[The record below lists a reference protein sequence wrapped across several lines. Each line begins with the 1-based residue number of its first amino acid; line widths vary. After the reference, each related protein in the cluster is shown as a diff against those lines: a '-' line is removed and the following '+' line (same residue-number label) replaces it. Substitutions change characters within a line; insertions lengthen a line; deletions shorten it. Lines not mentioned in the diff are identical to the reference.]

1 MCARALGIEKKCIAC
16 HFIFR
21 FFFFFL
27 FFLSLSLVFYAS
39 LFSLCVCVF
48 YGYMLNITRAIA
60 HLTKHAR
67 DTNAITKKITTR
79 TAMFSSSLR
88 IMDSNTFRS
97 SSSFVSTFCKNEKS
111 WTKTTRRRNDDF
123 TRKKRT
129 MRTSIESRFRDSES
143 NREKDDPSKDWSQ
156 TIRGISGDHV
166 HPSHLISEDIL
177 ERFTDS
183 AGEKGGEEESEN
195 VFELPRKKIPCA
207 IVFAYVGNDF
217 KGNTQNVLLP
227 RGSTVDDVIEDAIF
241 NAGGILLP
249 NYRSKGLQRLKW
261 SRSSRTD
268 KGVSSLF
275 TVVGLRME
283 APVRAYGGSVG
294 DEEKSESDKTEEEM
308 DAEAKALIVEK
319 INRHLPTDTV
329 KAFACFKATKSFD
342 ARRAA
347 ISRTYE
353 YLLPLKCLR
362 NNKNGEL
369 EVFREALKTFE
380 GAHPFHNYTKR
391 GLYGAGKANDN
402 RGKGKRNK
410 KKEAVAEDDGLGE
423 TSSEEEK
430 EEEEEKEDE
439 EKQLPKRIET
449 SGKHTYWLLEKDVDD
464 LVHIMHYRR
473 IHEFTCSKE
482 PEVIEGFESYP
493 FVRVKVYGESFM
505 LHQIRKMIA
514 TAVLVALDSEETP
527 TMPLSF
533 IKASLCRPCRVV
545 TPMAPPLTLF
555 LTGAEFMSFR
565 KTNHLEV
572 VQRKGAAAA
581 TEKEELRSLTI
592 SKDTEDNINKFR
604 RERLYPK
611 LAESFASE
619 DWDFFIENVQN
630 VEPTREEYVNI
641 VKQYE
646 SYDEVRQIR
655 AKEKAEAERE
665 EEEEMTT
672 MREKAT
678 VIS

>member
-1 MCARALGIEKKCIAC
+1 MVQEFCG
-16 HFIFR
+16 
-21 FFFFFL
+21 
-27 FFLSLSLVFYAS
+27 
-39 LFSLCVCVF
+39 
-48 YGYMLNITRAIA
+48 
-60 HLTKHAR
+60 
-67 DTNAITKKITTR
+67 
-79 TAMFSSSLR
+79 SSNEG
-88 IMDSNTFRS
+88 DN
-97 SSSFVSTFCKNEKS
+97 KN
-111 WTKTTRRRNDDF
+111 
-123 TRKKRT
+123 
-129 MRTSIESRFRDSES
+129 
-143 NREKDDPSKDWSQ
+143 
-156 TIRGISGDHV
+156 V
-166 HPSHLISEDIL
+166 HPSHVLCPDDFMPSPTDDEDA
-177 ERFTDS
+177 T
-183 AGEKGGEEESEN
+183 K
-195 VFELPRKKIPCA
+195 FELPRKKIPIA
-207 IVFAYVGNDF
+207 LVLAYVGDTF
-217 KGNTQNVLLP
+217 KGNTQNVMLP
-227 RGSTVDDVIEDAIF
+227 RGSTVDDVIEDAIYK
-241 NAGGILLP
+241 AGGILFS
-249 NYRSKGLQRLKW
+249 NYRSKGLSRLKW

-283 APVRAYGGSVG
+283 APVRAYGGGKEVVG
-294 DEEKSESDKTEEEM
+294 EEKEEEEEEEDERKSSSSNRSSKRSEEEADD

-362 NNKNGEL
+362 DDKNGEL
-369 EVFREALKTFE
+369 EMFREALKTFE
-380 GAHPFHNYTKR
+380 GSHPFHNYTKR
-391 GLYGAGKANDN
+391 GLYGAGKGNDKN
-402 RGKGKRNK
+402 RKGRGNRNK
-410 KKEAVAEDDGLGE
+410 KNALTEDDDGLGE
-423 TSSEEEK
+423 TSSSEEQEL
-430 EEEEEKEDE
+430 ELEEEEKE
-439 EKQLPKRIET
+439 LPKRIET

-464 LVHIMHYRR
+464 LVHVMHYRR

-482 PEVIEGFESYP
+482 PEIIEGFESYP

-565 KTNHLEV
+565 KTNHEEKT
-572 VQRKGAAAA
+572 RAAAKV
-581 TEKEELRSLTI
+581 EEENESEEEDDKETGKRGGNPLRSLAI
-592 SKDTEDNINKFR
+592 SEETKNDIDRFR

-611 LAESFASE
+611 LAESFSNQ

-630 VEPTREEYVNI
+630 VEPTREEYLNI

-646 SYDEVRQIR
+646 SYDEMRKIR
-655 AKEKAEAERE
+655 AKEKE
-665 EEEEMTT
+665 EEEEEASMI
-672 MREKAT
+672 EK
-678 VIS
+678 SLL

>member
-1 MCARALGIEKKCIAC
+1 MRQPK
-16 HFIFR
+16 R
-21 FFFFFL
+21 
-27 FFLSLSLVFYAS
+27 LVRTES
-39 LFSLCVCVF
+39 RGGRCRDSN
-48 YGYMLNITRAIA
+48 G
-60 HLTKHAR
+60 AR
-67 DTNAITKKITTR
+67 DEEAGPR
-79 TAMFSSSLR
+79 
-88 IMDSNTFRS
+88 
-97 SSSFVSTFCKNEKS
+97 
-111 WTKTTRRRNDDF
+111 
-123 TRKKRT
+123 
-129 MRTSIESRFRDSES
+129 
-143 NREKDDPSKDWSQ
+143 KDWSE
-156 TIRGISGDHV
+156 TIKGVTGDHV
-166 HPSHLISEDIL
+166 HASHLIPEDL
-177 ERFTDS
+177 RVPT
-183 AGEKGGEEESEN
+183 EN
-195 VFELPRKKIPCA
+195 VFDSPRKKRPVA
-207 IVFAYVGNDF
+207 VVFAYVGNDF

-283 APVRAYGGSVG
+283 TPVRAHGGGSENESETSDG
-294 DEEKSESDKTEEEM
+294 SNGNGSGSNSSLSKEEI
-308 DAEAKALIVEK
+308 DAEAKELIVEK
-319 INRHLPTDTV
+319 INQHLPTDAV

-362 NNKNGEL
+362 DNKSGEL

-391 GLYGAGKANDN
+391 GLYGAGKGNNSN
-402 RGKGKRNK
+402 RGRGKRNRK
-410 KKEAVAEDDGLGE
+410 NDVITEDDGLEE
-423 TSSEEEK
+423 TSSEEGSGDEGAK
-430 EEEEEKEDE
+430 VTTTTSVVSEEEKH
-439 EKQLPKRIET
+439 LPKRIET
-449 SGKHTYWLLEKDVDD
+449 SGKHTYWLLEKDVED

-482 PEVIEGFESYP
+482 PEIIDGFESCP

-545 TPMAPPLTLF
+545 TPLAPPLTLF

-565 KTNHLEV
+565 KTQHGTAS
-572 VQRKGAAAA
+572 R
-581 TEKEELRSLTI
+581 EEAVRSLTI
-592 SKDTEDNINKFR
+592 SDDTKNDIDRFR

-611 LAESFASE
+611 LAESFGSKE
-619 DWDFFIENVQN
+619 WDLFIEALQKF
-630 VEPTREEYVNI
+630 EPSREEYLTI

-646 SYDEVRQIR
+646 SYDELRQAR
-655 AKEKAEAERE
+655 AKEKAVAAGEQTALKEKE
-665 EEEEMTT
+665 EGKKTHNI
-672 MREKAT
+672 
-678 VIS
+678 VSSSSSS

>member
-1 MCARALGIEKKCIAC
+1 
-16 HFIFR
+16 
-21 FFFFFL
+21 
-27 FFLSLSLVFYAS
+27 
-39 LFSLCVCVF
+39 
-48 YGYMLNITRAIA
+48 
-60 HLTKHAR
+60 
-67 DTNAITKKITTR
+67 
-79 TAMFSSSLR
+79 
-88 IMDSNTFRS
+88 
-97 SSSFVSTFCKNEKS
+97 
-111 WTKTTRRRNDDF
+111 
-123 TRKKRT
+123 
-129 MRTSIESRFRDSES
+129 
-143 NREKDDPSKDWSQ
+143 
-156 TIRGISGDHV
+156 
-166 HPSHLISEDIL
+166 
-177 ERFTDS
+177 
-183 AGEKGGEEESEN
+183 
-195 VFELPRKKIPCA
+195 
-207 IVFAYVGNDF
+207 
-217 KGNTQNVLLP
+217 
-227 RGSTVDDVIEDAIF
+227 
-241 NAGGILLP
+241 
-249 NYRSKGLQRLKW
+249 
-261 SRSSRTD
+261 
-268 KGVSSLF
+268 
-275 TVVGLRME
+275 ME
-283 APVRAYGGSVG
+283 TPVRAHGGGSENESETSDDSNG
-294 DEEKSESDKTEEEM
+294 SGSGSNSSLSKEEI
-308 DAEAKALIVEK
+308 DAEAKELIVEK
-319 INRHLPTDTV
+319 INQHLQTDAV

-362 NNKNGEL
+362 DNKSGEL

-391 GLYGAGKANDN
+391 GLYGAGKGNNSN
-402 RGKGKRNK
+402 RGRGKRNRK
-410 KKEAVAEDDGLGE
+410 NDVITEDDGLEE
-423 TSSEEEK
+423 TSSEEGSGDEGAK
-430 EEEEEKEDE
+430 VTTTTSVVSEEEKH
-439 EKQLPKRIET
+439 LPKRIET
-449 SGKHTYWLLEKDVDD
+449 SGKHTYWLLEKDVED

-482 PEVIEGFESYP
+482 PEIIDGFESCP

-545 TPMAPPLTLF
+545 TPLAPPLTLF

-565 KTNHLEV
+565 KTNHLEA
-572 VQRKGAAAA
+572 VQQKGAAAA

-665 EEEEMTT
+665 EEETTT
-672 MREKAT
+672 MREKAS

>member
-1 MCARALGIEKKCIAC
+1 MRQPK
-16 HFIFR
+16 R
-21 FFFFFL
+21 
-27 FFLSLSLVFYAS
+27 LVRTES
-39 LFSLCVCVF
+39 RGGRCRDSN
-48 YGYMLNITRAIA
+48 G
-60 HLTKHAR
+60 AR
-67 DTNAITKKITTR
+67 DEEAGPR
-79 TAMFSSSLR
+79 
-88 IMDSNTFRS
+88 
-97 SSSFVSTFCKNEKS
+97 
-111 WTKTTRRRNDDF
+111 
-123 TRKKRT
+123 
-129 MRTSIESRFRDSES
+129 
-143 NREKDDPSKDWSQ
+143 KDWSE
-156 TIRGISGDHV
+156 TIKGVTGDHV
-166 HPSHLISEDIL
+166 HASHLIPEDL
-177 ERFTDS
+177 RVPT
-183 AGEKGGEEESEN
+183 EN
-195 VFELPRKKIPCA
+195 VFDSPRKKRPVA
-207 IVFAYVGNDF
+207 VVFAYVGNDF

-283 APVRAYGGSVG
+283 TPVRAHGGGSENESETSDDSNG
-294 DEEKSESDKTEEEM
+294 SGSGSNSSLSKEEI
-308 DAEAKALIVEK
+308 DAEAKELIVEK
-319 INRHLPTDTV
+319 INQHLPTDAV

-362 NNKNGEL
+362 DNKSGEL

-391 GLYGAGKANDN
+391 GLYGAGKGNNSN
-402 RGKGKRNK
+402 RGRGKRNRK
-410 KKEAVAEDDGLGE
+410 NDVITEDDGLEE
-423 TSSEEEK
+423 TSSEEGSGDEGAK
-430 EEEEEKEDE
+430 VTTTTSVVSEEEKH
-439 EKQLPKRIET
+439 LPKRIET
-449 SGKHTYWLLEKDVDD
+449 SGKHTYWLLEKDVED

-482 PEVIEGFESYP
+482 PEIIDGFESCP

-565 KTNHLEV
+565 KTNHEEKT
-572 VQRKGAAAA
+572 RAAAKA
-581 TEKEELRSLTI
+581 EEDNEEEDDTETEKRGGGKLRSLTI
-592 SKDTEDNINKFR
+592 SEETKNDIDRFR
-604 RERLYPK
+604 REHLYPK
-611 LAESFASE
+611 LAESFSNQ
-619 DWDFFIENVQN
+619 DWDFFIENVRN
-630 VEPTREEYVNI
+630 VEPTREEYLNI

-646 SYDEVRQIR
+646 SYDEMRKIR
-655 AKEKAEAERE
+655 AKEKE
-665 EEEEMTT
+665 EEEEEASSMI
-672 MREKAT
+672 EK
-678 VIS
+678 SLL

>member
-1 MCARALGIEKKCIAC
+1 MRNISFTSGKGISTLITTNKETTTQRILKRAMVQEFCGSSNGRNTCAAS
-16 HFIFR
+16 R
-21 FFFFFL
+21 FF
-27 FFLSLSLVFYAS
+27 SPQKQIRRRNCIVA
-39 LFSLCVCVF
+39 
-48 YGYMLNITRAIA
+48 
-60 HLTKHAR
+60 K
-67 DTNAITKKITTR
+67 
-79 TAMFSSSLR
+79 
-88 IMDSNTFRS
+88 S
-97 SSSFVSTFCKNEKS
+97 SSSFQHEQQ
-111 WTKTTRRRNDDF
+111 R
-123 TRKKRT
+123 
-129 MRTSIESRFRDSES
+129 
-143 NREKDDPSKDWSQ
+143 
-156 TIRGISGDHV
+156 TIRGISLIKEGDNKNV
-166 HPSHLISEDIL
+166 HPSHVLCPDDFMPSPTDDEDA
-177 ERFTDS
+177 T
-183 AGEKGGEEESEN
+183 K
-195 VFELPRKKIPCA
+195 FELPRKKIPIA
-207 IVFAYVGNDF
+207 LVLAYVGDTF
-217 KGNTQNVLLP
+217 KGNTQNVMLP
-227 RGSTVDDVIEDAIF
+227 RGSTVDDVIEDAIYK
-241 NAGGILLP
+241 AGGILFS
-249 NYRSKGLQRLKW
+249 NYRSKGLSRLKW

-283 APVRAYGGSVG
+283 APVRAYGGGKEVVG
-294 DEEKSESDKTEEEM
+294 EEETKDEEDERKSSSRNRSSKRSEEEADD

-362 NNKNGEL
+362 DDKNGEL
-369 EVFREALKTFE
+369 EMFREALKTFE
-380 GAHPFHNYTKR
+380 GSHPFHNYTKR
-391 GLYGAGKANDN
+391 GLYGAGKGNDKN
-402 RGKGKRNK
+402 RKGRGNRNK
-410 KKEAVAEDDGLGE
+410 KNALTEDDDGLGE
-423 TSSEEEK
+423 TSSSEEQEL
-430 EEEEEKEDE
+430 ELEEEEKE
-439 EKQLPKRIET
+439 LPKRIET

-464 LVHIMHYRR
+464 LVHVMHYRR

-482 PEVIEGFESYP
+482 PEIIEGFESYP

-565 KTNHLEV
+565 KTNHEEKT
-572 VQRKGAAAA
+572 RAAAKVEEENESEEEDDKE
-581 TEKEELRSLTI
+581 TEKRGGNPLRSLAI
-592 SKDTEDNINKFR
+592 SEETKNDIDRFR

-611 LAESFASE
+611 LAESFSNQ

-630 VEPTREEYVNI
+630 VEPTREEYLNI

-646 SYDEVRQIR
+646 SYDEMRKIR
-655 AKEKAEAERE
+655 AKEKE
-665 EEEEMTT
+665 EEEEEASMI
-672 MREKAT
+672 EK
-678 VIS
+678 SLL

>member
-1 MCARALGIEKKCIAC
+1 MRNISFTSGKGISTLITTNKETTTQRILKRAMVQEFCGSSNGRNTCAAS
-16 HFIFR
+16 R
-21 FFFFFL
+21 FF
-27 FFLSLSLVFYAS
+27 SPQKQIRRRNCIVA
-39 LFSLCVCVF
+39 
-48 YGYMLNITRAIA
+48 
-60 HLTKHAR
+60 K
-67 DTNAITKKITTR
+67 
-79 TAMFSSSLR
+79 
-88 IMDSNTFRS
+88 S
-97 SSSFVSTFCKNEKS
+97 SSSFQHEQQ
-111 WTKTTRRRNDDF
+111 R
-123 TRKKRT
+123 
-129 MRTSIESRFRDSES
+129 
-143 NREKDDPSKDWSQ
+143 
-156 TIRGISGDHV
+156 TIRGISLIKEGDNKNV
-166 HPSHLISEDIL
+166 HPSHVLCPDDFMPSPTDDEDA
-177 ERFTDS
+177 T
-183 AGEKGGEEESEN
+183 K
-195 VFELPRKKIPCA
+195 FELPRKKIPIA
-207 IVFAYVGNDF
+207 LVLAYVGDTF
-217 KGNTQNVLLP
+217 KGNTQNVMLP
-227 RGSTVDDVIEDAIF
+227 RGSTVDDVIEDAIYK
-241 NAGGILLP
+241 AGGILFS
-249 NYRSKGLQRLKW
+249 NYRSKGLSRLKW

-283 APVRAYGGSVG
+283 APVRAYGGGKEVVG
-294 DEEKSESDKTEEEM
+294 EEKEEEEEEEDERKSSSSNRSSKRSEEEADD

-362 NNKNGEL
+362 DDKNGEL
-369 EVFREALKTFE
+369 EMFREALKTFE
-380 GAHPFHNYTKR
+380 GSHPFHNYTKR
-391 GLYGAGKANDN
+391 GLYGAGKGNDKN
-402 RGKGKRNK
+402 RKGRGNRNK
-410 KKEAVAEDDGLGE
+410 KNALTEDDDGLGE
-423 TSSEEEK
+423 TSSSEEQEL
-430 EEEEEKEDE
+430 ELEEEEKE
-439 EKQLPKRIET
+439 LPKRIET

-464 LVHIMHYRR
+464 LVHVMHYRR

-482 PEVIEGFESYP
+482 PEIIEGFESYP

-565 KTNHLEV
+565 KTNHEEKT
-572 VQRKGAAAA
+572 RAAAKVEEENESEEEDDKE
-581 TEKEELRSLTI
+581 TEKRGGNPLRSLAI
-592 SKDTEDNINKFR
+592 SEETKNDIDRFR

-611 LAESFASE
+611 LAESFSNQ

-630 VEPTREEYVNI
+630 VEPTREEYLNI

-646 SYDEVRQIR
+646 SYDEMRKIR
-655 AKEKAEAERE
+655 AKEKE
-665 EEEEMTT
+665 EEEEEASMI
-672 MREKAT
+672 EK
-678 VIS
+678 SLL

>member
-1 MCARALGIEKKCIAC
+1 MVQEFCG
-16 HFIFR
+16 
-21 FFFFFL
+21 
-27 FFLSLSLVFYAS
+27 
-39 LFSLCVCVF
+39 
-48 YGYMLNITRAIA
+48 
-60 HLTKHAR
+60 
-67 DTNAITKKITTR
+67 
-79 TAMFSSSLR
+79 SSNEG
-88 IMDSNTFRS
+88 DN
-97 SSSFVSTFCKNEKS
+97 KN
-111 WTKTTRRRNDDF
+111 
-123 TRKKRT
+123 
-129 MRTSIESRFRDSES
+129 
-143 NREKDDPSKDWSQ
+143 
-156 TIRGISGDHV
+156 V
-166 HPSHLISEDIL
+166 HPSHVLCPDDFMPSPTDDEDA
-177 ERFTDS
+177 T
-183 AGEKGGEEESEN
+183 K
-195 VFELPRKKIPCA
+195 FELPRKKIPIA
-207 IVFAYVGNDF
+207 LVLAYVGDTF
-217 KGNTQNVLLP
+217 KGNTQNVMLP
-227 RGSTVDDVIEDAIF
+227 RGSTVDDVIEDAIYK
-241 NAGGILLP
+241 AGGILFS
-249 NYRSKGLQRLKW
+249 NYRSKGLSRLKW

-283 APVRAYGGSVG
+283 APVRAYGGGKEVVG
-294 DEEKSESDKTEEEM
+294 EEKEEEEEEEDERKSSSSNRSSKRSEEEADD

-362 NNKNGEL
+362 DDKNGEL
-369 EVFREALKTFE
+369 EMFREALKTFE
-380 GAHPFHNYTKR
+380 GSHPFHNYTKR
-391 GLYGAGKANDN
+391 GLYGAGKGNDKN
-402 RGKGKRNK
+402 RKGRGNRNK
-410 KKEAVAEDDGLGE
+410 KNALTEDDDGLGE
-423 TSSEEEK
+423 TSSSEEQEL
-430 EEEEEKEDE
+430 ELEEEEKE
-439 EKQLPKRIET
+439 LPKRIET

-464 LVHIMHYRR
+464 LVHVMHYRR

-482 PEVIEGFESYP
+482 PEIIEGFESYP

-565 KTNHLEV
+565 KTNHEEKT
-572 VQRKGAAAA
+572 RAAAKVEEENESEEEDDKE
-581 TEKEELRSLTI
+581 TEKRGGNPLRSLAI
-592 SKDTEDNINKFR
+592 SEETKNDIDRFR

-611 LAESFASE
+611 LAESFSNQ

-630 VEPTREEYVNI
+630 VEPTREEYLNI

-646 SYDEVRQIR
+646 SYDEMRKIR
-655 AKEKAEAERE
+655 AKEKE
-665 EEEEMTT
+665 EEEEEASMI
-672 MREKAT
+672 EK
-678 VIS
+678 SLL